1 MSLDLKVKWSV
12 YRFNINRQKIE
23 EFNIFNHCTFTKY
36 VKEALIK
43 YEKDKDRFAEQLKSE
58 LMYYFW
64 GKSEYE
70 VIITCWVGGDR
81 EKVNQK
87 IDIYDQVM
95 MNWDKFVD
103 YVWNNGWKLL
113 VSEVK

>member
-1 MSLDLKVKWSV
+1 MSLDLEVKWNV

-23 EFNIFNHCTFTKY
+23 VFNIFEHCSFTKY
-36 VKEALIK
+36 VKEALLK
-43 YEKDKDRFAEQLKSE
+43 YEKNIDRFTEQLKSE

-113 VSEVK
+113 VNEE

>member
-1 MSLDLKVKWSV
+1 MKPVLEWNV
-12 YRFNINRQKIE
+12 YRFNINKQKIE
-23 EFNIFNHCTFTKY
+23 VFNIFDHYSFKEY
-36 VKEALIK
+36 VKKALIE
-43 YEKDKDRFAEQLKSE
+43 YEYCKEDFIKQLKSE
-58 LMYYFW
+58 LCYYFG

-113 VSEVK
+113 VSEG